1 MTYYLAYGINTNLM
15 GMAQRCPAA
24 KSLGKVVL
32 HNHKLAFRHF
42 CDIEYKKGHSM
53 ECALWSI
60 TENCERSLDRL
71 EGYPDFYLKKEVEVD
86 WQGHKIKAMIYFM
99 TDRYAPSLPSE
110 HYFEMVLEGYKSHY
124 MRTKSLHNAIDDV
137 LDLQNQSQYN

>member
-1 MTYYLAYGINTNLM
+1 MTYYLAYGMNTDLM

-53 ECALWSI
+53 ECALWTI
-60 TENCERSLDRL
+60 TDQCERSLDRL
-71 EGYPDFYLKKEVEVD
+71 EGYPDYYLKKEVDVEF
-86 WQGHKIKAMIYFM
+86 QGRKIKAMIYYM
-99 TDRYAPSLPSE
+99 ADHYAPSLPSE
-110 HYFEMVLEGYKSHY
+110 YYFQTVMEGYKC
-124 MRTKSLHNAIDDV
+124 HNMHLKALYKAIDEV
-137 LDLQNQSQYN
+137 AIAQNIEVFN